1 MSTLKDRL
9 TADMR
14 AALKARDE
22 LTTSTL
28 RMALAAVGNAEVA
41 GREKRELSDDEV
53 LAVLTKEAKKR
64 REAAVAF
71 ADAGRAE
78 QAGKETA
85 EGEVLERYLPKQL
98 SDDELAELVSGA
110 LAAGGFTGK
119 AQMGPAMKAAQGA
132 VAGRAE
138 GGRVAAEV
146 RRQLGLCPRRSGSAE
161 MTTATSRGRWPS
173 LLSAVSSAVV
183 PAGRRYP
190 VRPGHPAGPAW
201 RCRPAPGCP
210 GRS

>member
-28 RMALAAVGNAEVA
+28 RMALAAVGTAEVA
-41 GREKRELSDDEV
+41 GKEKRELSDDEV

-64 REAAVAF
+64 REAATAF

-119 AQMGPAMKAAQGA
+119 AQMGPAMKAAQTA

-146 RRQLGLCPRRSGSAE
+146 RRQLGL
-161 MTTATSRGRWPS
+161 
-173 LLSAVSSAVV
+173 
-183 PAGRRYP
+183 
-190 VRPGHPAGPAW
+190 
-201 RCRPAPGCP
+201 
-210 GRS
+210 

>member
-9 TADMR
+9 TTDMR

-41 GREKRELSDDEV
+41 GKEKRELSDDEV

-64 REAAVAF
+64 REAAAAF
-71 ADAGRAE
+71 ADAGRRE

-85 EGEVLERYLPKQL
+85 EGAVLERYLPKQL
-98 SDDELAELVSGA
+98 SEAELTELVAGA
-110 LAAGGFTGK
+110 LAAGGFTGQ
-119 AQMGPAMKAAQGA
+119 AQMGPAMKAAQAA

-146 RRQLGLCPRRSGSAE
+146 RRQLGL
-161 MTTATSRGRWPS
+161 
-173 LLSAVSSAVV
+173 
-183 PAGRRYP
+183 
-190 VRPGHPAGPAW
+190 
-201 RCRPAPGCP
+201 
-210 GRS
+210 